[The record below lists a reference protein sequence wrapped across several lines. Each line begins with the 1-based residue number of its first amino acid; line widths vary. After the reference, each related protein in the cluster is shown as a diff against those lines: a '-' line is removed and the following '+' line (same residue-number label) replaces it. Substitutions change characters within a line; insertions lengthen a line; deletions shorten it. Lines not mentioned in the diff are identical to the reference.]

1 MIAVVGI
8 KDPVCPGVKNAV
20 KTCLAAGITVRMVTG
35 DNIKTAKT
43 IAKECGILT
52 TDGLAIHG
60 PEFLN
65 KTPDEMRHIIPR
77 VKVCSCLFD
86 LALRIH
92 VVYTNCSEMLQ

>member
-1 MIAVVGI
+1 
-8 KDPVCPGVKNAV
+8 
-20 KTCLAAGITVRMVTG
+20 MVTG

-77 VKVCSCLFD
+77 VKGS
-86 LALRIH
+86 
-92 VVYTNCSEMLQ
+92 T